1 MNRLLEPDRR
11 GHVNALPGERRIH
24 RGGIPFRPAPDDG
37 EIFLRDALL
46 LHHQTKTPR
55 GGGVLRHEHEPA
67 GFPVEPVHDR
77 NLAAVRDL
85 EGEQLFQFAP
95 KCARAG
101 RFGGMNEQEW
111 RLLDDD
117 EIVALRHDGEVVCV
131 VCASCV
137 RGG

>member
-1 MNRLLEPDRR
+1 MNRLLEPDWRKR
-11 GHVNALPGERRIH
+11 VNALPDERRIH
-24 RGGIPFRPAPDDG
+24 RGGIPFWPAPDDG
-37 EIFLRDALL
+37 KILLCDALL

-77 NLAAVRDL
+77 NLSAVRDL

-95 KCARAG
+95 KCARSR

-117 EIVALRHDGEVVCV
+117 EIIAFRHDGEAVGLI
-131 VCASCV
+131 CATCL